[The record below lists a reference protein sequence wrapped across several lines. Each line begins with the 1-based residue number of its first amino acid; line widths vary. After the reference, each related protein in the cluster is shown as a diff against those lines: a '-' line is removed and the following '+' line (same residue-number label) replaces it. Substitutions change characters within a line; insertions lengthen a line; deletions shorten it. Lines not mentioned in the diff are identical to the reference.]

1 MAGVLLA
8 PGRLVLGIAERRGEP
23 DPAFAVDR
31 RVVIVDVGIPHLL
44 LAPVGGRPERPLG
57 GGVAWSEHLM
67 HVRVADRCMKQR
79 GGVLHRIKHRDVVP
93 AVFGLAGQWA
103 MTVYG
108 GVVLVCGDQVV
119 AVMLLVRP

>member
-1 MAGVLLA
+1 MAVVLLA

-23 DPAFAVDR
+23 DPALAVDR

-67 HVRVADRCMKQR
+67 HVRVADRRMKQR
-79 GGVLHRIKHRDVVP
+79 GGGLHPVNHRDVVP
-93 AVFGLAGQWA
+93 AVFGPAEQWG
-103 MTVYG
+103 MTVDG
-108 GVVLVCGDQVV
+108 GVALGG
-119 AVMLLVRP
+119 R